1 MRSRRE
7 WPCTRVRPTEAVTSG
22 DEMMKALLPACALI
36 FAAWA
41 GVAAPAA
48 RADVAAPAQEAA
60 TGFLDV
66 TSEPP
71 ARILIDDADV
81 GQSTPQHRLPVRAGH
96 HKLTLVT
103 SDGARMLTIG
113 FTVEAGQTKKLT
125 LYLAK

>member
-1 MRSRRE
+1 MAV
-7 WPCTRVRPTEAVTSG
+7 RVRLSDEGG
-22 DEMMKALLPACALI
+22 DETMKALLAACALI
-36 FAAWA
+36 IAARA

-48 RADVAAPAQEAA
+48 RADVVPRGQLAA

-103 SDGARMLTIG
+103 SDGARKLTIG

-125 LYLAK
+125 LYLAR